1 MRELI
6 CIICG
11 KKFQTNSWNASL
23 CSKECRRQR
32 QIEKSAEARE
42 RERQAMK
49 EGAQIYDARKK
60 PPKFKSTMKR
70 LTADAVAAKKA
81 GKSYG
86 QYIAQKDKGRY

>member
-11 KKFQTNSWNASL
+11 KKFQTNIWNASL
-23 CSKECRRQR
+23 CSPECRRQR
-32 QIEKSAEARE
+32 QIVKSAEARQ
-42 RERQAMK
+42 RERQALK
-49 EGAQIYDARKK
+49 ECAEIYDARKK
-60 PPKFKSTMKR
+60 APKLKSTMGQ

>member
-11 KKFQTNSWNASL
+11 KKFQTNNWNASL
-23 CSKECRRQR
+23 CSPECRRQR
-32 QIEKSAEARE
+32 QIEKSAEAR
-42 RERQAMK
+42 QALK
-49 EGAQIYDARKK
+49 ECAEIYDARKK
-60 PPKFKSTMKR
+60 APKLKSTMGQ